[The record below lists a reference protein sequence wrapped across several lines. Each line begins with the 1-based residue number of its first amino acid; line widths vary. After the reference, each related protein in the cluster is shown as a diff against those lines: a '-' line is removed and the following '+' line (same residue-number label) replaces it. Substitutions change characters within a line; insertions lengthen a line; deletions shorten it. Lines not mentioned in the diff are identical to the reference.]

1 MLQPNVTVS
10 WEKESKW
17 KERRITE
24 ALATKVLRA
33 GDEGLREV
41 RKGLKR
47 GLGELGK
54 EREEKEEEGNLG
66 EKRMLGLEEMR
77 EAEGAREAMGE

>member
-1 MLQPNVTVS
+1 MFPTNGSSL
-10 WEKESKW
+10 
-17 KERRITE
+17 E
-24 ALATKVLRA
+24 ALATKVLRG

-47 GLGELGK
+47 ELGELGK

-66 EKRMLGLEEMR
+66 EKRMLGFEDMR
-77 EAEGAREAMGE
+77 EAQGAEAAMGG